1 MRWCR
6 RGATRYQA
14 GTTDECPASAVVPED
29 RRTSTGP
36 AVLKPLTIIQIPSA
50 NSQTAM
56 GSPRT
61 KDSAEI
67 CPLVPNRVAALEA
80 SSSGTPINATIGR
93 MPGHEP
99 GPVQDRCQE
108 QCVEGRDDAGAEEER
123 HVPHRDQ

>member
-1 MRWCR
+1 
-6 RGATRYQA
+6 A
-14 GTTDECPASAVVPED
+14 
-29 RRTSTGP
+29 GP
-36 AVLKPLTIIQIPSA
+36 AVLAPLSVCKSPSW

-93 MPGHEP
+93 VPGHET